1 MARLTYRTG
10 TFEQRVGKT
19 PLAATAL
26 ASRCALNTQV
36 SSADGYP
43 TVCAGSWKYI
53 DKGNYFIVYSTLN

>member
-1 MARLTYRTG
+1 MARLAYRTG

-19 PLAATAL
+19 PLAGTAL

-53 DKGNYFIVYSTLN
+53 DKGNYFIVHSTLN